1 MTGSAERPSGARAW
15 MRSWPTPGDTGALDF
30 FVLPLSREWRPGEIL
45 GLQLRDVREYSVRV
59 ERRVYRG
66 DVDSPKRG
74 RARKVAL
81 SSASLFLLEE
91 WIPLTLEDQRPGQ
104 DFEVHRPTTKLRLGL
119 RYDEIAFPVLLH
131 ALPCLRLFRREN
143 RGDLCVVFCVNCLQR
158 LLSGLLG
165 SVLV

>member
-1 MTGSAERPSGARAW
+1 MGYDQNPAVQDQPLQDLIAQRGWTLYKVFCDRVSGA
-15 MRSWPTPGDTGALDF
+15 T
-30 FVLPLSREWRPGEIL
+30 
-45 GLQLRDVREYSVRV
+45 

-143 RGDLCVVFCVNCLQR
+143 RGDLCIVFCVNCLQR
-158 LLSGLLG
+158 LLSGLLV
-165 SVLV
+165 SALV